1 MDLTLHW
8 VLLMIVSGHV
18 IFVQAVYGVLNA
30 IEGCDAFSDVIARTD
45 ISRWYH
51 AVKSAVAVNAGE
63 RQTAAGNQLHATAWL
78 PDTVE
83 QSWIKKMAEKNFH
96 CCQYFWQ
103 LEKVIEVRV
112 QTNHVTI
119 PANANPRLM
128 TLTLIPQWEYG
139 HHLSKCMQQS
149 AVSGQAVQHYSGNK
163 CTDGFDRIYYRS
175 QWCSW

>member
-1 MDLTLHW
+1 MWRIFWCYCKD
-8 VLLMIVSGHV
+8 GHFEMV
-18 IFVQAVYGVLNA
+18 PCC
-30 IEGCDAFSDVIARTD
+30 EKCSCCKCWRETD
-45 ISRWYH
+45 NSR
-51 AVKSAVAVNAGE
+51 E
-63 RQTAAGNQLHATAWL
+63 PAACHCMTAWYCRTEL
-78 PDTVE
+78 N
-83 QSWIKKMAEKNFH
+83 KKKLTEKNFH

-139 HHLSKCMQQS
+139 HHLSICMQQS

-163 CTDGFDRIYYRS
+163 CTDGFDRIYCRS
-175 QWCSW
+175 RWCSW